1 MASPNHVLL
10 FPHGHADPLVAVH
23 DLNVRSRTRAQLR
36 TFLSTTS
43 AVVREQTS
51 ALDGS
56 ERASIGEFEDIV
68 ELAER
73 YATQQRP
80 SVILDMVLSTTVQ
93 IGQLV
98 LLAEDQ
104 PSVLLGGAGNVSI
117 PIGFGFGTI
126 AAAVAA
132 SASNTDA
139 VIKLGAEALAVAF
152 RLATYLQR
160 MARDIEESDGT
171 WARVISS
178 SDLTAIEKQLDQIST
193 PRGTLHRAYI
203 GQVLPA
209 NTVVFG
215 PPSTMDAL
223 AQKTDLIGTI
233 TSPSVPYRCP
243 MYCSHLPLVDVAQL
257 ARVSPSLDAHLAQRS
272 MYSMHSSDES
282 PHTKTFSELLRKA
295 VEEVVQKPVRYEQL
309 IEAVA
314 VPLRQTENSDVVLTT
329 IGSTSETSEVQS
341 LFRKHGLD
349 VQLAE
354 PKPLPQPYGND
365 ISSIPS
371 DAIAVVGMSGRFPD
385 SDTLDE
391 FWSLLESG
399 TTTHQEIPSSRFSLE
414 DFYDPSRTKHN
425 ALLARHG
432 CFIKKPGDFDHR
444 LFNISPREA
453 LQMDP
458 VQRMLLMTTYE
469 SLEMAGYSPAVAA
482 DGEQVPPR
490 IATYFGQTIDDW
502 KSINDQQG
510 IDTHY
515 LPGVNR
521 GFGPGRLC
529 HYFQWAGGFYSID
542 TGCSS
547 SATGLCLA
555 RDALAA
561 GECDGAVVGGGTFL
575 NAPEWFAGLSQGGFL
590 SPTGACKTYS
600 DQADGY
606 CRGEGVAVVVLK
618 RLADAV
624 KAKDNVLA
632 VLAGASR
639 NCNAGSGSI
648 TYPGE
653 QAQEALYRRVMR
665 QAAVRPHEV
674 DVVEMHG
681 TGTQAGDK
689 VETTAVQKVF
699 ASRTEAKRETPLIVG
714 AVKAGIGHSEAAAG
728 VVSLIKAVLILQRNT
743 IPPQPGQPFALN
755 PKLVPLLGDSIQLA
769 NGQPWPRRGEAP
781 RYIFVNNFDAA
792 GGNVSLLLHDVPS
805 FAVPSQRV
813 QPDERTHHV
822 VAVSGRTETALEAN
836 KSRLRDYLI
845 QHHETQLPHLAY
857 TTTARRMHQVQRDA
871 FVATSIPGLLRQ
883 LERPTSPAAKA
894 TSVVFAFTGQ
904 GAQHVGMGGKLY
916 RTSPIFRRLL
926 DSYQVLCDAQAL
938 DCRFLDVIRE
948 SGDATSTG
956 PNTERDLQVATVA
969 LEIALANYWR
979 SLGLRP
985 RLLIGHSLGEYAA
998 LCIAGVLSVGDALA
1012 LAYERATLIF
1022 KCPPSEA
1029 GMLAVGL
1036 PASTV
1041 RYRLRDSA
1049 ATMGCEICCVN
1060 GPSSTVVGGPVS
1072 AIEALQ
1078 EYLKQ
1083 NDNVPVTRLRVS
1095 HAFHTRQMDSLLDG
1109 LEHSASR
1116 VSFHTPTIPVA
1127 STLLGRIVKPGEDG
1141 VFNANYMRRH
1151 TREPVA
1157 FLDAVRACESQGL
1170 IQDQSFVVE
1179 IGPHPICIGLMTSS
1193 LEKARPSTQA
1203 SIRRGRDDW
1212 ESVSQCLA
1220 AAHRAQLPISWAE
1233 FHKDH
1238 LDGLRLMSD
1247 LPTYAFEL
1255 KSFWHSYK
1263 SPTVS
1268 NNSPNAVSHPS
1279 PPAGSRLSL
1288 TSLHSVEQVRKDG
1301 PRLLATFAADLS
1313 DPHLAKAIG
1322 GHVVDGVAICPAS
1335 IFMDMGYTAAAYLE
1349 KESRSVATPSLATY
1363 ELTSLS
1369 MTNPLVLREGE
1380 HPPHVSVEAVLDQS
1394 TNVVSV
1400 RYMSR
1405 REDNVSSPAKE
1416 HGSCLI
1422 QLNQPEGPCLKE
1434 WSRMQPLVKARLHAL
1449 DTAGRREVHAMD
1461 RQLFYKIFS
1470 EIVDYSAPYHTVEEA
1485 TIAAD
1490 FHDASIILH
1499 QPVTSDLGTFTCNP
1513 FVVDG
1518 LVHVAGFLLNSDVR
1532 KPKNEVHIAN
1542 QIGALRILG
1551 DLTSNGPYRAYAT
1564 IREQD
1569 AKSGTSMCD
1578 VYLTDSREK
1587 LVALCTDICFKKLER
1602 DFFAMLTGS
1611 ARAVLPKPRQ
1621 KPTIPRPVQQAQA
1634 ASSSS
1639 SSEADASSVFSDVSS
1654 VASEA
1659 LDLAAELFEAV
1670 AGRSGISVAEL
1681 KKSMGTTFQD
1691 LGVDSQMSISILA
1704 DFQKATA
1711 VELPAAFFTNFPTP
1725 ADAQEELGSQ
1735 TMEDDDVPVK
1745 KQPNRAP
1752 SPAAAPVAAPVKRK
1766 SRRPSP
1772 TRARPSS
1779 VLFRLVSEALG
1790 LDASDLT
1797 PSTTFESVGMD
1808 SMLSIKIISTFQAET
1823 QVELPAAFFTEY
1835 PTVAAAREELDGPL
1849 DAPTQVER
1857 RKSPSPVKKA
1867 HAPVTAPV
1875 KASSESARQQ
1885 RIDSA
1890 VSRAVLIQG
1899 KSRSRAAPLFMTTDG
1914 SGTVESYIH
1923 LSALPEGRRI
1933 YALES
1938 PFLETPDVFDL
1949 SIEEMASIFIRSIRR
1964 IQPQGPYL
1972 IGGWSAGSIYAY
1984 EVAHRLMREGED
1996 ILALII
2002 LDMRAP
2008 SLIPTAI
2015 VTTDFVDKLG
2025 TFEGI
2030 NRARDLPED
2039 LSVKEKAHLMATCR
2053 ALSRYDAP
2061 AFPAGRQPR
2070 QASVVWARLGLDNR
2084 PDAPK
2089 ANMLRPGL
2097 ELGKPLAE
2105 MNLEEFQH
2113 YFNSWFYGRRD
2124 QFGTNGWEEFVGEH
2138 VEVYDVDGD
2147 HFSMMCPPFA
2157 SAVGQIV
2164 ADTVTRAV
2172 EEEAN

>member
-1 MASPNHVLL
+1 MTSPVHVLL
-10 FPHGHADPLVAVH
+10 FPHGHEDALAAIH
-23 DLNVRSRTRAQLR
+23 DLNVRSRTQAQLR
-36 TFLSTTS
+36 TFLATIVT
-43 AVVREQTS
+43 VLREQTS

-56 ERASIGEFEDIV
+56 ERANIGEFEDIV

-73 YATQQRP
+73 YGIQQRP
-80 SVILDMVLSTTVQ
+80 NVIVEMVLSTIIQ

-104 PSVLLGGAGNVSI
+104 PSVLLGGARHESI
-117 PIGFGFGTI
+117 PIGYGFGTI

-139 VIKLGAEALAVAF
+139 VIKLGVEALAVSF
-152 RLATYLQR
+152 RLSTYLQR
-160 MARDIEESDGT
+160 MAKGIEETDGT
-171 WARVISS
+171 WARVVSS
-178 SDLTAIEKQLDQIST
+178 SDLTAVERQLDQVNIS
-193 PRGTLHRAYI
+193 RGMLHRAYI
-203 GQVLPA
+203 AQVFSA

-223 AQKTDLIGTI
+223 EKTASIGTV
-233 TSPSVPYRCP
+233 TSPSLPYRCP
-243 MYCSHLPLVDVAQL
+243 MYGSHLPLTDVAQL
-257 ARVSPSLDAHLAQRS
+257 ARVSPSLDAHLARRS
-272 MYSMHSSDES
+272 MYSMHSGGGISQ
-282 PHTKTFSELLRKA
+282 TGTFGELLRKA
-295 VEEVVQKPVRYEQL
+295 VEQVILNPIRFEQSIEVVAAEL
-309 IEAVA
+309 G
-314 VPLRQTENSDVVLTT
+314 QTESADVVVTT
-329 IGSTSETSEVQS
+329 IGSSLEGSEVQR
-341 LFRKHGLD
+341 LFQKHGVD
-349 VQLAE
+349 AQLAE
-354 PKPLPQPYGND
+354 PKPLPQPYGD
-365 ISSIPS
+365 DLSQIPF

-391 FWSLLESG
+391 FWCLLESG
-399 TTTHQEIPSSRFSLE
+399 TTTHQEIPPSRFSVE
-414 DFYDPSRTKHN
+414 DFYDPSGAKHN

-469 SLEMAGYSPAVAA
+469 SLEMAGYSPAVAV
-482 DGEQVPPR
+482 DGEQTPPR

-515 LPGVNR
+515 LPGINR

-561 GECDGAVVGGGTFL
+561 GQCDAAVVGGGTFL

-590 SPTGACKTYS
+590 SRTGACKTYS

-639 NCNAGSGSI
+639 NSNAGSGSI

-699 ASRTEAKRETPLIVG
+699 ASRTERKRETPLIVG
-714 AVKAGIGHSEAAAG
+714 AVKANIGHSEAAAG
-728 VVSLIKAVLILQRNT
+728 VVSLIKAVLMLQRST
-743 IPPQPGQPFALN
+743 IPPQPGQPFNLN
-755 PKLVPLLGDSIQLA
+755 PKLVPLLGDDIQLA

-805 FAVPSQRV
+805 FAVPAQQV
-813 QPDERTHHV
+813 QSDGRTHHV
-822 VAVSGRTETALEAN
+822 VAVSGRTQTALEAN
-836 KSRLRDYLI
+836 KTRLREYLI
-845 QHHETQLPHLAY
+845 KRPETHLPHLAY
-857 TTTARRMHQVQRDA
+857 TTTARRIHQVQRNA
-871 FVATSIPGLLRQ
+871 FVANSIPDLLRQ
-883 LERPTSPAAKA
+883 LERPASPVANA
-894 TSVVFAFTGQ
+894 TSVVFTFTGQ
-904 GAQHVGMGGKLY
+904 GAQHVGMGGQLY
-916 RTSPIFRRLL
+916 RTSPMFRRLL
-926 DSYQVLCDAQAL
+926 DSYQVLCDAQGL
-938 DCRFLDVIRE
+938 DCRFLDVIHE
-948 SGDATSTG
+948 SGEATSTG
-956 PNTERDLQVATVA
+956 PNTERNLQVATVA
-969 LEIALANYWR
+969 LEIALAHYWQ

-985 RLLIGHSLGEYAA
+985 GLLIGHSLGEYAA
-998 LCIAGVLSVGDALA
+998 LCTAGVLSVGDALA

-1036 PASTV
+1036 PVSTIK
-1041 RYRLRDSA
+1041 YRLRDSA

-1060 GPSSTVVGGPVS
+1060 GPASTVVGGPIP
-1072 AIEALQ
+1072 AIVALQ

-1095 HAFHTRQMDSLLDG
+1095 HAFHTRQMDSILDD
-1109 LEHSASR
+1109 LKHSASR
-1116 VSFHTPTIPVA
+1116 ISFHAPTMPVA
-1127 STLLGRIVKPGEDG
+1127 STLLGRIVKPGEEG
-1141 VFNANYMRRH
+1141 VFNANYVRRH

-1179 IGPHPICIGLMTSS
+1179 IGPHPICIGLLTSS
-1193 LEKARPSTQA
+1193 LETARPSTQA
-1203 SIRRGRDDW
+1203 SIRRGRDEW

-1220 AAHRAQLPISWAE
+1220 AAHSAQLPISWAE

-1263 SPTVS
+1263 SPELSSNASNVVS
-1268 NNSPNAVSHPS
+1268 DSS
-1279 PPAGSRLSL
+1279 PPARSRLSL

-1301 PRLLATFAADLS
+1301 QKLLATFAADLT

-1322 GHVVDGVAICPAS
+1322 GHVVDSVAICPAS

-1349 KESRSVATPSLATY
+1349 RESSNVATPFLASY
-1363 ELTSLS
+1363 ELTSLN

-1380 HPPHVSVEAVLDQS
+1380 QPPHVSVEAVLDLP
-1394 TNVVSV
+1394 TNIVSV
-1400 RYMSR
+1400 RFMSR
-1405 REDNVSSPAKE
+1405 RQDKASSPTKE
-1416 HGSCLI
+1416 HGSCVIHLS
-1422 QLNQPEGPCLKE
+1422 QPESQYLKE

-1449 DTAGRREVHAMD
+1449 DTAGRREVHALG
-1461 RQLFYKIFS
+1461 RRLFYKIFS

-1485 TIAAD
+1485 NIAAD
-1490 FHDASIILH
+1490 FHDASIILQ

-1513 FVVDG
+1513 FVIDG
-1518 LVHVAGFLLNSDVR
+1518 LVHVAGFLLNSDLR
-1532 KPKNEVHIAN
+1532 KPKNVVHIAN
-1542 QIGALRILG
+1542 HIGALRIVG
-1551 DLTSNGPYRAYAT
+1551 DLISNGPYRAYAT

-1569 AKSGTSMCD
+1569 AKSGTSICD
-1578 VYLTDSREK
+1578 VYLIDRQEK
-1587 LVALCTDICFKKLER
+1587 LVALCTDICFKQLER

-1611 ARAVLPKPRQ
+1611 ARAVSPKPRQ
-1621 KPTIPRPVQQAQA
+1621 KAIVPSRVQQAQA
-1634 ASSSS
+1634 DLSSSSIS
-1639 SSEADASSVFSDVSS
+1639 SSEADDSSTFSDVSS
-1654 VASEA
+1654 VSSET
-1659 LDLAAELFEAV
+1659 LDLATELFEAV
-1670 AGRSGISVAEL
+1670 AGRSGVSVAEL
-1681 KKSMGTTFQD
+1681 KKAMGTTFQD
-1691 LGVDSQMSISILA
+1691 LGVDSQMSISIIA

-1711 VELPAAFFTNFPTP
+1711 VELPAAFFANFPTP
-1725 ADAQEELGSQ
+1725 ADAQKELGSEG
-1735 TMEDDDVPVK
+1735 MGDEGVPAK
-1745 KQPNRAP
+1745 KQLNQAP
-1752 SPAAAPVAAPVKRK
+1752 APAAAPAKRK
-1766 SRRPSP
+1766 N
-1772 TRARPSS
+1772 TKAQAGPSS

-1797 PSTTFESVGMD
+1797 PSTTFEDIGMD

-1823 QVELPAAFFTEY
+1823 GVELPAAFFSEY
-1835 PTVAAAREELDGPL
+1835 PTIGAAREELDGPA
-1849 DAPTQVER
+1849 DAPTSVEQR
-1857 RKSPSPVKKA
+1857 EGPSPVKKEPV
-1867 HAPVTAPV
+1867 PVTAPV
-1875 KASSESARQQ
+1875 KSSAESARQQ
-1885 RIDSA
+1885 RIDNA
-1890 VSRAVLIQG
+1890 VSRA
-1899 KSRSRAAPLFMTTDG
+1899 
-1914 SGTVESYIH
+1914 SYIH

-1949 SIEEMASIFIRSIRR
+1949 SIEEMASIFIRSIRK

-1984 EVAHRLMREGED
+1984 EVAHRLMREGEE

-2061 AFPAGRQPR
+2061 TFPADRQPR
-2070 QASVVWARLGLDNR
+2070 QVAVVWARLGLDNR

-2105 MNLEEFQH
+2105 MNLEEFQY

-2124 QFGTNGWEEFVGEH
+2124 QFGKNGWEEFVGEH
-2138 VEVYDVDGD
+2138 IEVYDVDGD

-2157 SAVGQIV
+2157 GAVGQIV
-2164 ADTVTRAV
+2164 AATVAKAV
-2172 EEEAN
+2172 EEEA